1 MLEKLNERIKRL
13 TVIDIGLTKWS
24 VFFAT
29 IIIVKIFPQL
39 LNMGYPILVT
49 LMLIMAAKPIYVIWF
64 KKLEAR

>member
-1 MLEKLNERIKRL
+1 MFDKMNERIKKL

-39 LNMGYPILVT
+39 LNTGYPMLII
-49 LMLIMAAKPIYVIWF
+49 LMLMLAAKPLYTVWI
-64 KKLEAR
+64 KK

>member
-1 MLEKLNERIKRL
+1 MFEKLNERIKRL

-39 LNMGYPILVT
+39 LNINYPILII
-49 LMLIMAAKPIYVIWF
+49 LMLVLAAKPLYVIWIR
-64 KKLEAR
+64 K